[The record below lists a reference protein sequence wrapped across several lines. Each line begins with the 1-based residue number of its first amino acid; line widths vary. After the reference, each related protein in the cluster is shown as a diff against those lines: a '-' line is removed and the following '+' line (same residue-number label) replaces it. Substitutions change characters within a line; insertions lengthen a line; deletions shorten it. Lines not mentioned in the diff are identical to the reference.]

1 MRIGADHVE
10 ALIDFITRSQE
21 ALDVAPPEIPP
32 ETQQQ
37 FTNEKA
43 DAQAKLD
50 RSIRE
55 ARDQRW
61 VPAQALLGEVK
72 NAVAERELLEPAPEQ
87 ADKFQ
92 QAARDLPTERN
103 QRLPT
108 SFQQAID
115 FLRKPFVA
123 DSEPKQTWAPKPQPA
138 AAEAPDAS
146 EASEASELSEVEPGA
161 EVDATAHVE
170 GHAVEAPA
178 EHEEADPRVRAFVE
192 KYVSDGFQPAAQ
204 KFSAEELAHALP
216 PEERAAFLALP
227 HEEQKFLASLEDKHQ
242 VPYAQLEPG
251 EQKLFRTLEPG
262 ERGQFLAM
270 SPDERELFRTLDPDE
285 RAAYLILHPDQR
297 ELVRQRGPQGRD
309 ALKSLDERRLNSLAK
324 QEPAA
329 VAQELAPQMVEIFGH
344 DPNAKPGRGRTQR
357 RVAMS
362 QAAAL
367 VSNFLQ
373 QKPGNVA
380 HARLATL
387 KALLGQPDFQNRLLG
402 DLEKRLGKQSPELV
416 AHFRMVRPMVLE
428 HADKLLRP
436 DTDRESLLAGL
447 EQAVQVSKDW
457 SDAHPPRRKALRVKQ
472 DMRFRPDIRG

>member
-1 MRIGADHVE
+1 MRIGAEHVE
-10 ALIDFITRSQE
+10 ALIDFISRSAE
-21 ALDVAPPEIPP
+21 ALDAAPPEVPAQ
-32 ETQQQ
+32 TQQQ

-43 DAQAKLD
+43 DAQARLE

-61 VPAQALLGEVK
+61 APAQALLGEVK
-72 NAVAERELLEPAPEQ
+72 DAVAERELLEPLPEQ
-87 ADKFQ
+87 ADEFQ
-92 QAARDLPTERN
+92 QAARELPAERN
-103 QRLPT
+103 QRLPAA
-108 SFQQAID
+108 FHQALE
-115 FLRKPFVA
+115 FLRRPFVA
-123 DSEPKQTWAPKPQPA
+123 DSEPTPGRAPKAADVEPA
-138 AAEAPDAS
+138 AEV
-146 EASEASELSEVEPGA
+146 EVEPGA
-161 EVDATAHVE
+161 EVDATGEVAHVE
-170 GHAVEAPA
+170 GHEAPL
-178 EHEEADPRVRAFVE
+178 EHEEDPRVRAFVE
-192 KYVSDGFQPAAQ
+192 KYVSDGFTPAAQ
-204 KFSAEELAHALP
+204 TFSAEELAAALP
-216 PEERAAFLALP
+216 SEERAAFLALP
-227 HEEQKFLASLEDKHQ
+227 HDEQKFFASLDDKHQ

-270 SPDERELFRTLDPDE
+270 NPDERELFRTLDPDE

-297 ELVRQRGPQGRD
+297 ELVRQRGPQGRE
-309 ALKSLDERRLNSLAK
+309 ALKSLDERRLNSLAR

-387 KALLGQPDFQNRLLG
+387 KALLGQPDFQNRLLA
-402 DLEKRLGKQSPELV
+402 DLEKRLAKQGPGLV
-416 AHFRMVRPMVLE
+416 AHFRMVRAMVLE

>member
-10 ALIDFITRSQE
+10 ALIDFINRSAE
-21 ALDVAPPEIPP
+21 VLDVAAPEIPP

-37 FTNEKA
+37 FANEKA
-43 DAQAKLD
+43 DTQAKLE
-50 RSIRE
+50 RSIRD
-55 ARDQRW
+55 AREQRW
-61 VPAQALLGEVK
+61 APAQALLGDVK
-72 NAVAERELLEPAPEQ
+72 NAVAERELVEPRPEQ
-87 ADKFQ
+87 ADAFQ
-92 QAARDLPTERN
+92 QAARELPAERN

-108 SFQQAID
+108 AFHQAID

-123 DSEPKQTWAPKPQPA
+123 DSEPKPVRAPKPQLE
-138 AAEAPDAS
+138 AAEAPDAPD
-146 EASEASELSEVEPGA
+146 ASEAAEVSEVDGA
-161 EVDATAHVE
+161 AHVE
-170 GHAVEAPA
+170 GHAVVEAPA
-178 EHEEADPRVRAFVE
+178 EHEEDPRVRAFVE

-216 PEERAAFLALP
+216 PGERAAFLALP
-227 HEEQKFLASLEDKHQ
+227 HEEQKFLASLDDKHQ

-270 SPDERELFRTLDPDE
+270 NPDERELFRTLDPDE

-297 ELVRQRGPQGRD
+297 ELVRQRGPQGRE
-309 ALKSLDERRLNSLAK
+309 ALKSLDERRLNNLAK

-387 KALLGQPDFQNRLLG
+387 KALLGQPDFQNRLLA